1 MLRLGVPEQA
11 VRNKMKLDGVDE
23 RDVVFSQ

>member
-1 MLRLGVPEQA
+1 LGVPEQA

-23 RDVVFSQ
+23 RDVVFSSQ